1 MAAGLSM
8 RRVSVEPQHEQITG
22 QLLSDA
28 PLRDAVVELVAG
40 LTRRRFAAVYPV
52 THAVVAINDGA
63 SIQTHRAEPL
73 HRAVAA
79 ALAGGGGSPDVS
91 WLLVDVD
98 MPSLRVVGAR
108 AATEFLA
115 SSVAMATR
123 GVSAP
128 WGGVDQVRGGTIASR
143 RRDDGAPGC
152 G

>member
-28 PLRDAVVELVAG
+28 PLRDAV
-40 LTRRRFAAVYPV
+40 VYPV

-128 WGGVDQVRGGTIASR
+128 W
-143 RRDDGAPGC
+143 
-152 G
+152 